1 MFLPRMPSPSHS
13 ALPKMKKQ
21 SWDDSPQN
29 FPQIQIAFL
38 QFGEQPWSKRTLFDI
53 VHHSIHIKFPQSQ
66 REKWS
71 EIQPLTVN
79 SVTIITIT
87 ITIIKGHCW
96 PWTSKLSLGGNGY
109 PSPATSGCRGFFSPL
124 APRYI
129 RWASIDWN
137 WGTGCQNHNLKIF
150 LENINWGMDI
160 GYFHNSLVLMQH
172 SALVGWPG
180 FTLTLEYFCTKF
192 T

>member
-13 ALPKMKKQ
+13 TLPKMKKQ

-109 PSPATSGCRGFFSPL
+109 PSPATSGCRGFFHL
-124 APRYI
+124 LHHGIYVGLLLT
-129 RWASIDWN
+129 
-137 WGTGCQNHNLKIF
+137 GTGGRGVKTTTWKYF
-150 LENINWGMDI
+150 LRTLIEGWILDTSTTPLSWCSTVL
-160 GYFHNSLVLMQH
+160 SLGGRGSH
-172 SALVGWPG
+172 WH
-180 FTLTLEYFCTKF
+180 
-192 T
+192 